1 MMLPKKKSE
10 KIVFRS
16 NAKEVSNLIVAGKKA
31 ALNAIRENKA
41 LGLSFTYN
49 NGDKVVSESA
59 NGEIHELNTKPLR
72 SSLKIKKGTILYVKS
87 K

>member
-1 MMLPKKKSE
+1 MLPEKKTK

-49 NGDKVVSESA
+49 NGNKVVSERA
-59 NGEIHELNTKPLR
+59 DGEILELNTIPLR

>member
-1 MMLPKKKSE
+1 MLPEKKTK

-49 NGDKVVSESA
+49 NGNKVVSERT
-59 NGEIHELNTKPLR
+59 NGEILELKTIPLR
-72 SSLKIKKGTILYVKS
+72 SSLKIKKGTILYIKS

>member
-1 MMLPKKKSE
+1 MLREKKTK

-16 NAKEVSNLIVAGKKA
+16 NAKEVSNLIVAEKKA

-41 LGLSFTYN
+41 LGLSFTYI
-49 NGDKVVSESA
+49 NGNKVVSERA
-59 NGEIHELNTKPLR
+59 NGEILELKTIPLR
-72 SSLKIKKGTILYVKS
+72 SSLKIKKGTILYIKS

>member
-1 MMLPKKKSE
+1 MSQEKQNK

-16 NAKEVSNLIVAGKKA
+16 DTKEVSNLILAGKQAVAK
-31 ALNAIRENKA
+31 AIRENRA
-41 LGLSFTYN
+41 LGLSFTYTRGN
-49 NGDKVVSESA
+49 KVVRENANGDIENLK
-59 NGEIHELNTKPLR
+59 NIPLR

>member
-1 MMLPKKKSE
+1 MLREKQDK

-16 NAKEVSNLIVAGKKA
+16 NAKEVSNLILAGKQA
-31 ALNAIRENKA
+31 VANAIRENRA
-41 LGLSFTYN
+41 LGLAFTYTKGN
-49 NGDKVVSESA
+49 KVVRENA
-59 NGEIHELNTKPLR
+59 NGEIENIKNRPLQ

>member
-1 MMLPKKKSE
+1 MSQEKQNK

-16 NAKEVSNLIVAGKKA
+16 DTKEVSNLILAGKQAVAK
-31 ALNAIRENKA
+31 AIRENRA
-41 LGLSFTYN
+41 LGLSFTYTKGN
-49 NGDKVVSESA
+49 KVVRESA
-59 NGEIHELNTKPLR
+59 NGDIENLKNIPLR

>member
-1 MMLPKKKSE
+1 MQREKQTK

-16 NAKEVSNLIVAGKKA
+16 NAKEVSNLILAGKQA
-31 ALNAIRENKA
+31 AINAIRENRA
-41 LGLSFTYN
+41 LGLAFTYTKGN
-49 NGDKVVSESA
+49 KVVRENA
-59 NGEIHELNTKPLR
+59 NGEIENLDRKPLR

>member
-1 MMLPKKKSE
+1 MLSEKKAK

-16 NAKEVSNLIVAGKKA
+16 NAKEVANLIVAGKQA
-31 ALNAIRENKA
+31 AANAIRENRA
-41 LGLSFTYN
+41 LGLSFTYTKGN
-49 NGDKVVSESA
+49 TVVRENANGDIE
-59 NGEIHELNTKPLR
+59 NLNSKPLR

>member
-1 MMLPKKKSE
+1 MLPEKQIK

-16 NAKEVSNLIVAGKKA
+16 NAKEVANLILAGKQA
-31 ALNAIRENKA
+31 AANAIRENRA
-41 LGLSFTYN
+41 LGLSFTYTKGN
-49 NGDKVVSESA
+49 TVVRENA
-59 NGEIHELNTKPLR
+59 NGEIENLNTKPLR

>member
-1 MMLPKKKSE
+1 MLREKQDK

-16 NAKEVSNLIVAGKKA
+16 NAKEVSNLILAGKQA
-31 ALNAIRENKA
+31 VANAIRENRA
-41 LGLSFTYN
+41 LGLSFTYTKGN
-49 NGDKVVSESA
+49 KVVRENA
-59 NGEIHELNTKPLR
+59 NGEIENIKNRPLQ

>member
-1 MMLPKKKSE
+1 MLREKVDK

-16 NAKEVSNLIVAGKKA
+16 NAKEVSNLILAGKQA
-31 ALNAIRENKA
+31 VVNAIRENRA
-41 LGLSFTYN
+41 LGLPFIYTKGN
-49 NGDKVVSESA
+49 KVVRENA
-59 NGEIHELNTKPLR
+59 NGEIENIKNRPLR

>member
-1 MMLPKKKSE
+1 MSQEKLDK

-16 NAKEVSNLIVAGKKA
+16 DTKEVSNLILAGKQAVAK
-31 ALNAIRENKA
+31 AIRENRA
-41 LGLSFTYN
+41 LGLSFTYTRGN
-49 NGDKVVSESA
+49 KVVRENANGDIENLK
-59 NGEIHELNTKPLR
+59 IIPLR